1 MKLQKAFELL
11 LPALRQ
17 HRHNFGSEEFI
28 TAYDYDEANKIVERL
43 IAENEALKA
52 KIAAVSKP
60 FTFNDVLN
68 AVDKRYNDADDWPIN
83 IRMYYRLGY
92 KDAHK
97 AILEVINGL

>member
-1 MKLQKAFELL
+1 MNAKDLM

-28 TAYDYDEANKIVERL
+28 AAYDYDEASKIVERL

-60 FTFNDVLN
+60 FTENDVLN
-68 AVDKRYNDADDWPIN
+68 AVDKRCNDADDWPIN

-97 AILEVINGL
+97 ALLARIEGE